1 MSQKQ
6 VLSLRA
12 VTQQSGFPLT
22 GEVRGFKVTIDEPA
36 ILGGTDQ
43 APNPV
48 EYLLLAQAGCL
59 SIVLKTLAQK
69 KKIQLKNIKIEAL
82 SSFALSEFLSGKS
95 TGLEEIRLLV
105 GLESDAKL
113 EELKKLL
120 KEAEKICPVKN
131 TLSAKVSVELKEV
144 RQIS

>member
-59 SIVLKTLAQK
+59 SIVLSLAQK

-95 TGLEEIRLLV
+95 TRRNKATG
-105 GLESDAKL
+105 
-113 EELKKLL
+113 
-120 KEAEKICPVKN
+120 
-131 TLSAKVSVELKEV
+131 
-144 RQIS
+144 